1 MNLINSER
9 YILVMYDPLGQR
21 FCDNCPG
28 IFEYSKNDPKTSE
41 DFRRKLPKIV
51 EDDRKVSEKLLNPLR

>member
-1 MNLINSER
+1 MINSER
-9 YILVMYDPLGQR
+9 YILVMYG